1 MDYSFLIV
9 IALIMLS
16 TKVLGIASEKVNM
29 PQVVGALIAGL
40 LLGPSC
46 FGLIGESDFLVKTAE
61 IGVIILM
68 FMAGLDTDLEE
79 LKHTGLSALV
89 IATIGVIVPFLGGAG
104 CYLLFNGEPDSL
116 KMIKAAFIGVV
127 LTATSVSITVETLR
141 EMGKLPLILPPQ
153 LVKSLRLAG
162 VADIGVACRVFIGN
176 ILNLL
181 RGKSNIYRVR
191 HVILIYYVC

>member
-1 MDYSFLIV
+1 MDYSFILV
-9 IALIMLS
+9 IAIIMLS
-16 TKVLGIASEKVNM
+16 TKVLGLASEKVNM

-68 FMAGLDTDLEE
+68 FTAGLDTDVQE
-79 LKHTGLSALV
+79 LKHTGLSAFI

-116 KMIKAAFIGVV
+116 RHAQGRIHRRYPDSNLRFDNRRDAARDGKAQKPRRNSHNG
-127 LTATSVSITVETLR
+127 S
-141 EMGKLPLILPPQ
+141 
-153 LVKSLRLAG
+153 
-162 VADIGVACRVFIGN
+162 CR
-176 ILNLL
+176 
-181 RGKSNIYRVR
+181 
-191 HVILIYYVC
+191 H